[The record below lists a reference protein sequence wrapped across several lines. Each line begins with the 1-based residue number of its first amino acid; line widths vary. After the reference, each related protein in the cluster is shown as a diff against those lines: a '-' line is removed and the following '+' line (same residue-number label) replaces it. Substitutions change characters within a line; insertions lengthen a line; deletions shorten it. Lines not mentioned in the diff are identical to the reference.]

1 MGGASL
7 YLSVPFC
14 RSKCSYCNF
23 ASAVFSPAV
32 YHEYAELLAREIA
45 LAAAA
50 DGLAGASLD
59 TVYWGGGTPTLLAP
73 QDFALVVR
81 ALRDHFKL
89 APELEHT
96 VEVAPG
102 TLASDVLDG
111 LVAAGVNRLS
121 FGVQSFHDAEAR
133 AVGRLHT
140 RATFLADLERARAAG
155 IANLNL
161 DLIAGLPHQ
170 TLESWR
176 ASLEQALATAV
187 PHLSIYMLEVDHESR
202 LGHELLAGGAR
213 YHAHTVPD
221 DDRIADAY
229 ELACDLL
236 PAAGVPQYE
245 ISNFARPGFES
256 RHNLRYW
263 LRQPYLGVGLD
274 AHSFLTGRARRF
286 ANPDALGDYLEP
298 LRALRLP
305 RTAPELLTPAAE
317 LEEHYFLGLRRNAG
331 VALLEPLPPPLAA
344 RLDRLVADGLL
355 LRPEPARIALTPR
368 GRLLSNQVF
377 AEFLGACLPA
387 HDTLVP
393 CEDVLAPRA

>member
-1 MGGASL
+1 MSLGL

-32 YHEYAELLAREIA
+32 YHEYAALLARELA
-45 LAAAA
+45 LAAAH
-50 DGLAGASLD
+50 DGLAGATLDSL
-59 TVYWGGGTPTLLAP
+59 YWGGGTPTLLAP
-73 QDFALVVR
+73 GDFALVAAAIR
-81 ALRDHFKL
+81 EHFQL
-89 APELEHT
+89 APDLEHT

-102 TLASDVLDG
+102 TLTPAALDA

-133 AVGRLHT
+133 AVGRLHARST
-140 RATFLADLERARAAG
+140 VLADLERARAAG
-155 IANLNL
+155 LANLNL

-170 TLESWR
+170 TPASWR
-176 ASLEQALATAV
+176 QSLQLACATGV
-187 PHLSIYMLEVDHESR
+187 PHVSIYMLKVDHDSR

-221 DDRIADAY
+221 DDLVADAY

-245 ISNFARPGFES
+245 ISNFARPGFAS

-263 LRQPYLGVGLD
+263 ARAPYLGVGLD
-274 AHSFLTGRARRF
+274 AHSFLASPQPRRF
-286 ANPDALGDYLEP
+286 ANPDALAAYLEP
-298 LRALRLP
+298 LRAHRLP
-305 RTAPELLTPAAE
+305 RLAPARLPPAAE

-331 VALLEPLPPPLAA
+331 VALLEPLPPALVP

-355 LRPEPARIALTPR
+355 RRAGGRIALTPR
-368 GRLLSNQVF
+368 GRLLANQVC
-377 AEFLGACLPA
+377 AEFLGAFDA
-387 HDTLVP
+387 THDTLVA
-393 CEDVLAPRA
+393 CEDVSAPRA